1 MAILT
6 SDDLYAALAAAQRRQ
21 IMKASVT
28 AVAGRTMSLWTA
40 AGFPTAGAAPG
51 AAALAIPTRA
61 TQGAMP
67 FNNPPGGM
75 STYLAAALGMVSTI
89 AGTLILYDRI
99 GHSSALSGIVNT
111 AQTVGGATVNRGD
124 DHVGTQL
131 FLECYSALGATASN
145 VTVSYTNQAGTSG
158 RTTVSQAMIASLPA
172 STLVPL
178 TLQSGDTGVQAV
190 ASVTLSASTGTAGN
204 FGVTLMRE
212 LARIPVPLA
221 NLPVNL
227 DAIGLAMPVIPD
239 DACIA
244 FAFVSSTTSTG
255 QVQGL
260 LSIAQN

>member
-6 SDDLYAALAAAQRRQ
+6 SDNLYAALAAAQRRQ
-21 IMKASVT
+21 VMKASVT

-40 AGFPTAGAAPG
+40 AGFPSAGFAPGTAGLTIPNSASLG
-51 AAALAIPTRA
+51 AIPFT
-61 TQGAMP
+61 
-67 FNNPPGGM
+67 NPTGGK
-75 STYLAAALGMVSTI
+75 SSYLAAALGFSSTI
-89 AGTLILYDRI
+89 AGTLIVYDRI
-99 GHSSALSGIVNT
+99 AHSSALSGIVT
-111 AQTVGGATVNRGD
+111 GAQAVGGSALTRGGD
-124 DHVGTQL
+124 DIGTQL

-145 VTVSYTNQAGTSG
+145 VTCSYTNQDGTAG

-172 STLVPL
+172 NTLVPL
-178 TLQSGDTGVQAV
+178 TLQSGDTGVEAV

-212 LARIPVPLA
+212 LARIPIILA
-221 NLPVNL
+221 NLPVSM

-239 DACIA
+239 DACLA
-244 FAFVSSTTSTG
+244 LAFVSSTTSTG